1 MVVLD
6 AGLVV
11 GLRLEDAAVR
21 VVAQAAAPPQLLL
34 DPEHPVVVLLR
45 LFLGE
50 QTNQSCFMIVGGRKI
65 VNGVDL
71 RSVDAPLSLI
81 SANRTIQNLQNTG

>member
-1 MVVLD
+1 MDTPKISLFLAHFDHDILLASLEEGDVVVLD

-50 QTNQSCFMIVGGRKI
+50 QTNQSCFMIVQGDPSR
-65 VNGVDL
+65 
-71 RSVDAPLSLI
+71 
-81 SANRTIQNLQNTG
+81 Q

>member
-50 QTNQSCFMIVGGRKI
+50 QIKPVYHLN
-65 VNGVDL
+65 L
-71 RSVDAPLSLI
+71 RSVDAPLSSI
-81 SANRTIQNLQNTG
+81 SAVEQFEIDQIA

>member
-50 QTNQSCFMIVGGRKI
+50 QTNQSCFMII
-65 VNGVDL
+65 NGVDL
-71 RSVDAPLSLI
+71 TSADAPLSLI
-81 SANRTIQNLQNTG
+81 AANRTIQNLQNTG